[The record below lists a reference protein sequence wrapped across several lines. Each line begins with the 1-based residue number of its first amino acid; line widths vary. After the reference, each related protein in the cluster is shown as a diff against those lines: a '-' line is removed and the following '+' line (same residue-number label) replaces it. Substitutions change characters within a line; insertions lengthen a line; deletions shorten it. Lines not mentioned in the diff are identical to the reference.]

1 MKIYFSYNEDPTPE
15 GFTKANPDDMQSIEA
30 GTVEECHGT
39 NILEKVSDLPL
50 FLDNVY
56 AILTPGG
63 KAVFQSGYYGCATS
77 YMSPLVKR
85 SLSEH
90 SMNWCSKEW
99 RELNKWSEVK
109 TDINFDIAVGLATDS
124 SLNLR
129 SDEVQQL
136 WRGTRL
142 NCVLQVHF
150 TLTKK

>member
-85 SLSEH
+85 SLLACVAVAGLLLVAPSPAPA
-90 SMNWCSKEW
+90 SVASKRGPSCSY
-99 RELNKWSEVK
+99 RP
-109 TDINFDIAVGLATDS
+109 
-124 SLNLR
+124 
-129 SDEVQQL
+129 
-136 WRGTRL
+136 TRKVAAL
-142 NCVLQVHF
+142 GA
-150 TLTKK
+150 